1 MGSKKQK
8 TCLDFLLPYS
18 HNTMSSSYEV
28 LMKLKKTPKMNF
40 IIGESKEPIQSF
52 RVDYSFRNLS
62 NSNNPVNY
70 KIQQIDEL

>member
-1 MGSKKQK
+1 
-8 TCLDFLLPYS
+8 
-18 HNTMSSSYEV
+18 MSSSYEV